1 MFLFLD
7 LYFTLSGKKE
17 RKKRKKK
24 KEWDEA
30 RRNGKRNLAHGLG
43 FQTSRIII
51 IHLIQINAKMPTC
64 SNPKCVDVRC
74 RLAEDLRLQ
83 KKINEDISALSER
96 FNKCLVIERK
106 KKEKKNIERKKK
118 YERKKEKRY
127 DGN

>member
-1 MFLFLD
+1 MCFCFWTYILP
-7 LYFTLSGKKE
+7 SVGKKKE
-17 RKKRKKK
+17 KKEKK
-24 KEWDEA
+24 KEWDGA
-30 RRNGKRNLAHGLG
+30 RRKGKRNLAHGLG

-74 RLAEDLRLQ
+74 RLAVDLRLQ
-83 KKINEDISALSER
+83 KNNEDISALSER